1 MARQGYAAHPHADTE
16 QVTPADD
23 SSNDGRRIRRLR
35 RRAGLTQVEFAS
47 LMERSQAWVSG
58 VETGAIGLDS
68 IELINRAA
76 RVLRVDPGEI
86 TGNPR
91 LLPSPAAERAQAAV
105 CGIRRV
111 VQRYDLPPDWPVDP
125 RPYPELAAGV
135 AHLTGLRRAARY
147 ADLGEQVPD
156 AIREIH
162 AAAEAAAG
170 SGAEELYA
178 LLAMAYKEADAVAH
192 NLGHDDLATLT
203 VERIR
208 WAADRA
214 ANPDIAAIG
223 DYLRVRDL
231 WANRLYDDALLVI
244 EQRLAAADLNGT
256 VAGSLLLRG
265 AITAARGGSA
275 DTARTWMRQAHDLI
289 DAGVGADLYELTF
302 TGANV
307 AIHDVAA
314 AVETYDGARALALD
328 AAVRTPEAAPR
339 SRRARY
345 RLDIAR
351 ACVYHG
357 AYERAVGEIEAAE
370 RLAPLMIRNSP
381 HMPPIVRTLLERRGA
396 AERVRRLA
404 SRLNLA

>member
-244 EQRLAAADLNGT
+244 EQRGAPARKNGT
-256 VAGSLLLRG
+256 LRG
-265 AITAARGGSA
+265 GRGRGGP
-275 DTARTWMRQAHDLI
+275 ARTWMRQAHDLI